1 MTPDFERGAHAWA
14 WAPLSVSVNN
24 NTTTTTTT
32 MNTKTYYIFLR
43 KYGENEFYLGRSRS
57 IRGAKNLAAR
67 HARGEVY
74 ALPEHLYE
82 TARRAPGFYST
93 GAPPSTVVTVDWFG
107 RGGNYCAAFEGAEG
121 EE

>member
-1 MTPDFERGAHAWA
+1 MKAKTT
-14 WAPLSVSVNN
+14 
-24 NTTTTTTT
+24 NTTTTTN
-32 MNTKTYYIFLR
+32 MKTYYVFLR
-43 KYGENEFYLGRSRS
+43 REGGCESYLGASGS
-57 IRGAKNLAAR
+57 LRGARNLAAR

-82 TARRAPGFYST
+82 TARLAGHCYGT
-93 GAPPSTVVTVDWFG
+93 EAPPSTGDPVDWFG

>member
-1 MTPDFERGAHAWA
+1 
-14 WAPLSVSVNN
+14 
-24 NTTTTTTT
+24 

-57 IRGAKNLAAR
+57 ISGAKNLAAR

-82 TARRAPGFYST
+82 TARRRTSGFYST
-93 GAPPSTVVTVDWFG
+93 GAPPYTGEPVAWFG